1 MQENNLAR
9 MGNVFLIEIDKIKPN
24 PHQPRTEFDEEQ
36 LRNLAESIRQ
46 YGVLQPLV
54 VTRKEIENP
63 GGVIVEYE
71 LIAGERRLR
80 ASKIAGLS
88 QLPVIIRHESDEK
101 AKLEIAIIENLQR
114 EDLNAMD
121 RAKAFKRLTE
131 EFRLKHH
138 EIAARIGKSREYV
151 SNTLR
156 LLGLPAE
163 VQEGLAKNV
172 IGEGHCRTILMLDG
186 RLDDQMRLYREI
198 IGKRM
203 NVRQAE
209 RISRGIIRG
218 ALDDQ
223 AVIQMNQ
230 EIKSIE
236 KKLSNELGTKV
247 HIELNGRRGKISI
260 DFFSNEELK
269 AFINKVTSGKT
280 ADEEK
285 ENEKLPETNAPEE
298 QLPPKTQIKENDLDE
313 SPLETAFQQQAR
325 D

>member
-1 MQENNLAR
+1 MENNLAR

-54 VTRKEIENP
+54 VTRIEKENP
-63 GGVIVEYE
+63 GGVVVEYE

-114 EDLNAMD
+114 EDLNALD
-121 RAKAFKRLTE
+121 RAKAFKRLKE
-131 EFRLKHH
+131 EFKLKHH

-163 VQEGLAKNV
+163 VQDALAKGE
-172 IGEGHCRTILMLDG
+172 IGEGHGRTILTLDG
-186 RLDDQMRLYREI
+186 RLDDQMQLYREI

-209 RISRGIIRG
+209 RISRSIIRG
-218 ALDDQ
+218 ALDDRE
-223 AVIQMNQ
+223 VNPVNQ
-230 EIKSIE
+230 EIRSIE
-236 KKLSNELGTKV
+236 QKLSDELGTKV
-247 HIELNGRRGKISI
+247 HIELNGGRGNISI
-260 DFFSNEELK
+260 DFFSNEELN
-269 AFINKVTSGKT
+269 AFINKVTSGKE
-280 ADEEK
+280 ADAEK
-285 ENEKLPETNAPEE
+285 GNEKSPETSATKE
-298 QLPPKTQIKENDLDE
+298 QLSPKTQAKESNLNE